1 MAILHVRNI
10 PDDLYVQIQS
20 LAQTSRR
27 SVSAEVVILLQA
39 ALQREQA
46 RQKQAE
52 LLAEIRR
59 RRYTYPKNKRVLDSV
74 KLLRQD
80 RARSLKP

>member
-20 LAQTSRR
+20 LAQTRKR

-39 ALQREQA
+39 ALQQAQA